1 MYKQAK
7 QTVLHVLLNPTY
19 SNCIFLTVVSTQTWG
34 QLSLQRVVKW
44 VGEGGQPVDDLY
56 PLLSTQPSSGT
67 SFDPPEDSRRG
78 ACGL

>member
-1 MYKQAK
+1 MSKQPKEA
-7 QTVLHVLLNPTY
+7 VLHVFIKPNIFKLYFSDCGLLGG
-19 SNCIFLTVVSTQTWG
+19 SCHCVV
-34 QLSLQRVVKW
+34 RW

-67 SFDPPEDSRRG
+67 SFDPSEDSRRG